1 MNTDHQSPMNR
12 WNKNIKKNHHSQSG
26 MKREKS
32 VLSFAIEAYINPPRT
47 SPIKV
52 IVFTMWSYLNCHHD
66 TFEDMTTA
74 QMGEITTI
82 TLGTLELSA
91 KFSKPF
97 FLADG
102 SKSVARTSIMNIG
115 TFTLRSGFALSNEDE
130 VHVALWNNEKKTKFS
145 HEKKEIFKKKEI

>member
-1 MNTDHQSPMNR
+1 
-12 WNKNIKKNHHSQSG
+12 
-26 MKREKS
+26 
-32 VLSFAIEAYINPPRT
+32 
-47 SPIKV
+47 
-52 IVFTMWSYLNCHHD
+52 
-66 TFEDMTTA
+66 MTTA

-82 TLGTLELSA
+82 TLGTLGFSA

-130 VHVALWNNEKKTKFS
+130 VHVALWNNEKKQNFVV
-145 HEKKEIFKKKEI
+145 FKRQR